1 MTALYVETSALV
13 RALVGSDTAV
23 ASAMREATDLVT
35 SALTG
40 LEAAR
45 AIARL
50 RRDGHLSPAGERDS
64 LRRLAEF
71 ERSAGTRSIDD
82 EVLRAARREFPVE
95 PDQTSSNPS
104 RCLARDS
111 SAAHFP
117 SDSAAVITTLQDALC
132 PGVRGR
138 SASRTRS
145 SGLASPPGADRGA
158 GARRGHG
165 EAPTRR

>member
-13 RALVGSDTAV
+13 RALDGSDTAV

-82 EVLRAARREFPVE
+82 LRPAIDRAAPLTEYAWRFRY
-95 PDQTSSNPS
+95 
-104 RCLARDS
+104 
-111 SAAHFP
+111 
-117 SDSAAVITTLQDALC
+117 
-132 PGVRGR
+132 PGTPAPC
-138 SASRTRS
+138 ASI
-145 SGLASPPGADRGA
+145 
-158 GARRGHG
+158 
-165 EAPTRR
+165 

>member
-82 EVLRAARREFPVE
+82 EVLRAARREFPAE
-95 PDQTSSNPS
+95 PVRSLDAIH
-104 RCLARDS
+104 LATLSLLDAAEEQIAVLSTDRRVRENALAMGFEVLPRDE
-111 SAAHFP
+111 
-117 SDSAAVITTLQDALC
+117 
-132 PGVRGR
+132 
-138 SASRTRS
+138 
-145 SGLASPPGADRGA
+145 GA
-158 GARRGHG
+158 
-165 EAPTRR
+165 